1 MDGGIFDRL
10 GSDGNTVDEHQFG
23 LLLYRGGTVCNDG
36 FDDIAAEAIC
46 RQIHSSY
53 TVSKWTSGIRYN
65 FQYNID
71 IKLDDIQCGS
81 ADWESCEYSSQ
92 HNCEHS
98 EDVYLFCAAS
108 EESLSGTISILD

>member
-1 MDGGIFDRL
+1 MDGGVFDRL

-23 LLLYRGGTVCNDG
+23 LLLYRGGTVCDDG
-36 FDDIAAEAIC
+36 FDDTAAEAIC
-46 RQIHSSY
+46 RQINSSY

-65 FQYNID
+65 FQYKID
-71 IKLDDIQCGS
+71 IKLDDIQCES
-81 ADWESCEYSSQ
+81 VDWESCEYSSQ